1 MCTEEG
7 LFRVGHV
14 GLSSAAMVP
23 LQTDHLDSAKQ
34 FHQILHRTV
43 SLEHVLRHPRKYTPG
58 VIGKLGVM
66 LRRYSDE
73 CDCAGECQTGI
84 LTPTPK
90 H

>member
-1 MCTEEG
+1 M
-7 LFRVGHV
+7 FRVAHAA
-14 GLSSAAMVP
+14 LSSAAMAA
-23 LQTDHLDSAKQ
+23 LQEDLDSAKQ

-73 CDCAGECQTGI
+73 CNCAGKCKTSRHKPYSEA
-84 LTPTPK
+84 LDPEP
-90 H
+90 